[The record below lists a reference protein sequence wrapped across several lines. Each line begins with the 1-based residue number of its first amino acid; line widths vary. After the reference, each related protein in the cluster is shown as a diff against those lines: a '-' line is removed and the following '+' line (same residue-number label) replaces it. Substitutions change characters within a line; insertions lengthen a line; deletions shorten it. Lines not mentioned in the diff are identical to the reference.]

1 MKETYS
7 EEEIAAMPKNMAYVN
22 PMRFNGYLENF
33 NSLSEINEE
42 ELTIEEFSLVYRAL

>member
-7 EEEIAAMPKNMAYVN
+7 EEEIVAISKNLGYVN
-22 PMRFNGYLENF
+22 PMRFKGYLENF

-42 ELTIEEFSLVYRAL
+42 ELSIEEFSLVYRAL